1 MPTTSVVG
9 SMSPVALTAV
19 GFAETDVAT
28 TVATMP
34 ASTTAAA
41 TRRILLLAPV
51 TAFPLFLGLPARS
64 SGTRNSL
71 YSLDE
76 RLDTPPA
83 PRGRRPGERPAG
95 RRCEHALDPAEDEI
109 QNERD
114 HDIDHRG
121 GGEEHER
128 LEVDRLQ
135 VLRHA
140 HDL

>member
-9 SMSPVALTAV
+9 SMRPVALAAV

-41 TRRILLLAPV
+41 TSRILLLAPV

-76 RLDTPPA
+76 RLDAPPA
-83 PRGRRPGERPAG
+83 PGGRGAGARPAG
-95 RRCEHALDPAEDEI
+95 RRRQHALDPAK
-109 QNERD
+109 
-114 HDIDHRG
+114 
-121 GGEEHER
+121 
-128 LEVDRLQ
+128 
-135 VLRHA
+135 
-140 HDL
+140 